1 MSIQTLS
8 SLLSAIVTLAIG
20 GSVSLRFPR
29 ESTFNRFAQLC
40 FVLAAWYLSSFVS
53 LALDVSGA
61 RGLSFLIVALVP
73 LMAWRF
79 FAVFPRHSA
88 DHITPQDS
96 RTPSWLSLITFAVV
110 VAIGWAWIGDRP
122 LDRTSMVAVS
132 LGITVLIGLGASM
145 LVLYR
150 RYRATVQQVEKART
164 AYLFIG
170 GALTLAANAVD
181 LIAEFIGPFPTPG
194 NVATLVYMYFVSQT
208 LLRFRLL
215 DLNELLSKMLVV
227 AIFVFVL
234 TVHFTLLLVW
244 VPVDRTSVFFFN
256 TAVAS
261 FVVLIL
267 FEPVRTAIEAF
278 VQKQLFSEKREFT
291 SRLDRLRAS
300 LINIID
306 LREANALLMTSLEA
320 SGRVTQA
327 SIYLVDAEGAGYDL
341 VGHFGG
347 KPVER
352 LDAAARRPLVERLR
366 ESRAPISI
374 EQLERAS
381 LLGVATGSDDRE
393 TIDLIARALDE
404 MNGALCVPLLA
415 GGELVGLFSVRD
427 DRVREAYASDEIEL
441 LRGIGA
447 QMATTLQNSKLY
459 ERMKERD
466 RLAAL
471 GEMAAGLAHEIR
483 NPLGAIKGA
492 AQLILPGN
500 ESGETRE
507 FLSIIVEEVNRL
519 NRVVTQFLDYSRPL
533 TIEKQRFDL
542 NEAVRRSAQVL
553 SSSLGEADRGRIEL
567 QLTDDLPAA
576 LGDPEQIHQV
586 FLNLGLNAMQAMAE
600 RGRLRIETAVRTS
613 SRAGVATSQLEV
625 RFRDEGPGIES
636 AQLGSLFIPFF
647 TTKPKGTGL
656 GLAISQRI
664 AQSHGGAIEVRSRVG
679 SGSTF
684 TVVLP
689 TAPPL
694 PPPPPQ

>member
-8 SLLSAIVTLAIG
+8 TLLSAIVTLAIG

-29 ESTFNRFAQLC
+29 EPTFNRFAQLC
-40 FVLAAWYLSSFVS
+40 FVLAAWYLTSFVS
-53 LALDVSGA
+53 FALEVTWA
-61 RGLSFLIVALVP
+61 RGLSFLIVAVVP

-79 FAVFPRHSA
+79 FSRFPRRAA
-88 DHITPQDS
+88 DRLAGEEEPPTP
-96 RTPSWLSLITFAVV
+96 TWLGFLTFALV
-110 VAIGWAWIGDRP
+110 VAIGYAWIGGRS
-122 LDRTSMVAVS
+122 LARTSFTAVALS
-132 LGITVLIGLGASM
+132 LTVLLGLGGSM
-145 LVLYR
+145 MLLYQ
-150 RYRATVQQVEKART
+150 RYRATVQRVEKART
-164 AYLFIG
+164 AYVFIG
-170 GALTLAANAVD
+170 GVLAIAANAAD
-181 LIAEFIGPFPTPG
+181 LLAELVGPFPTPG

-227 AIFVFVL
+227 SIFVFVL
-234 TVHFTLLLVW
+234 TLHFTLMLVW
-244 VPVDRTSVFFFN
+244 VPADRSSVFFFN

-267 FEPVRTAIEAF
+267 FEPVRTAIEGF
-278 VQKQLFSEKREFT
+278 VQKWFFREKREFT
-291 SRLDRLRAS
+291 QRLDRLRAS
-300 LINIID
+300 LMNIID
-306 LREANALLMTSLEA
+306 IREATALLMTSLEA

-327 SIYLVDAEGAGYDL
+327 AMYLVDAEGAGYDL
-341 VGHFGG
+341 VGHVGS

-352 LDAAARRPLVERLR
+352 LDAATRRPLVERLV

-381 LLGVATGSDDRE
+381 LLGEATGEGDRE
-393 TIDLIARALDE
+393 EIDQIARTLDE

-415 GGELVGLFSVRD
+415 GPELVGLLCLRD
-427 DRVREAYASDEIEL
+427 DRLREAFASDEIEL

-447 QMATTLQNSKLY
+447 QLATTVQNSKLY
-459 ERMKERD
+459 ERMKDRD

-492 AQLILPGN
+492 AQLILP
-500 ESGETRE
+500 SGEAGAETSE

-519 NRVVTQFLDYSRPL
+519 NKVVSQFLDYSRPL
-533 TIEKQRFDL
+533 VVEKLPFDL
-542 NEAVRRSAQVL
+542 NEVVRRSAQVVL
-553 SSSLGEADRGRIEL
+553 SSLPEADRDRVELHLGEA
-567 QLTDDLPAA
+567 QPSA
-576 LGDPEQIHQV
+576 LGDGEQIHQV
-586 FLNLGLNAMQAMAE
+586 LLNLGLNAMQAMPE
-600 RGRLRIETAVRTS
+600 RGKLRIETALRTGA
-613 SRAGVATSQLEV
+613 RGGFVEV
-625 RFRDEGPGIES
+625 RFRDEGPGIGPE
-636 AQLGSLFIPFF
+636 QLGSLFIPFF

-664 AQSHGGAIEVRSRVG
+664 VQIHGGTIEVRSRVG

-689 TAPPL
+689 AAPPR
-694 PPPPPQ
+694 